1 MDSMFHGQVAHQIKG
16 QICSV
21 VNSDKKELKTVALLV
36 QQISIMGYFHWNLFI
51 TFYQKRKHPLR

>member
-16 QICSV
+16 QLCSV

-51 TFYQKRKHPLR
+51 TFYQ